1 MEAVRKGQ
9 AGEGRYEPADFLP
22 EYPAMRLCAVGR
34 FCIAYRF
41 DLEEQARLRFY
52 FAGGRA
58 CRGVQYFT
66 AAVEYSDEKMSC

>member
-9 AGEGRYEPADFLP
+9 TGEGRYEPADFLP
-22 EYPAMRLCAVGR
+22 EYPAVRLCSADR

-58 CRGVQYFT
+58 CRGVQYF
-66 AAVEYSDEKMSC
+66 AAAGWYLDK